1 MKKFSL
7 LIICMLF
14 VLPSIVSAHTHLSS
28 SNPAEGQVVVD
39 ELKEIILTFDGSIEK
54 LSTMKVFKDGTE
66 ITPLQIQIEAERMA
80 GTLAEPLANG
90 AYIIQWNIA
99 GVDGHPISGEI
110 NFTVERE
117 GQNTITTNTSPDSTE
132 SSEENRVEV
141 QITTS
146 GNGDSN
152 ASETQVS
159 NDTMDDNSSSNT
171 TTILTI
177 LGFVIILGIGLL
189 LIRRKK

>member
-1 MKKFSL
+1 
-7 LIICMLF
+7 MLF

-54 LSTMKVFKDGTE
+54 LSSMKVFKDETE
-66 ITPLQIQIEAERMA
+66 ITPLQIQIEAERMV
-80 GTLAEPLANG
+80 GILAEPLANG
-90 AYIIQWNIA
+90 AYLIQWNIS
-99 GVDGHPISGEI
+99 GVDGHPISGKI

-117 GQNTITTNTSPDSTE
+117 GQNTTSTNEGTDSTE
-132 SSEENRVEV
+132 SSEENSVEV

-146 GNGDSN
+146 DNSDSN

-159 NDTMDDNSSSNT
+159 KDTKDENSSSNT
-171 TTILTI
+171 TTIMTI
-177 LGFVIILGIGLL
+177 IGFVIILGIGLL
-189 LIRRKK
+189 LIRKKK